1 MEDAN
6 VVHTHNGILFSHE
19 EKLNCQKNCM
29 KVENAILTEVTKAQ
43 KGKLLHKQKT

>member
-1 MEDAN
+1 MAFYLAMKKNEI
-6 VVHTHNGILFSHE
+6 V
-19 EKLNCQKNCM
+19 KKKNCM